1 MDYLHEDQYEVVVEN
16 VKKSYDGKKLA
27 LDGISFHIKK
37 GEIYGLLGKNGA
49 GKSTTIKILTTLINF
64 DSGNCNIAGYDLRKD
79 SSKIRKIIGV
89 VQQEESFDFT
99 TVEKN
104 FKLTGMLWEV
114 PKNIR
119 EERMEKLIDLFGLQE
134 IRKKRMYDLSG
145 GQKKRVQVAREFM
158 HEMKV
163 LFLDEPTVGL
173 DPIMRRKILQ
183 YIREQAKNGL
193 TILFT
198 TQNLEEADMIC
209 DRIGII
215 DGGKIVEEGTS
226 EELKFKFGTLRTVKI
241 TTQTNVEKYINDIK
255 EKIKTVNYEDI
266 SFDENKI
273 LILGKNV
280 DRRVGDVLGSL
291 YEMGIEVENV
301 SIENPTL
308 DDVFMRVVER

>member
-1 MDYLHEDQYEVVVEN
+1 MDSLPEDQYEVVVEN

-64 DSGNCNIAGYDLRKD
+64 DSGTCNIAGYDLRKD

-99 TVEKN
+99 TVENN
-104 FKLTGMLWEV
+104 FKLAGMLWEV
-114 PKNIR
+114 
-119 EERMEKLIDLFGLQE
+119 L
-134 IRKKRMYDLSG
+134 
-145 GQKKRVQVAREFM
+145 V
-158 HEMKV
+158 
-163 LFLDEPTVGL
+163 LDEPTVGL

-226 EELKFKFGTLRTVKI
+226 EELKLKFGTLRTVKI
-241 TTQTNVEKYINDIK
+241 TTQTNVEKYMNEIK
-255 EKIKTVNYEDI
+255 ERIKTVNYEDI

-280 DRRVGDVLGSL
+280 DRKVGDVIGSL